1 MVSTRILKRILTIM
15 LMGLACVAQN
25 AVAQNL
31 ETAAQQARSALER
44 FLVAWNSGS
53 IANVRQVLNY
63 PHITH
68 SPSGLIIAETPE
80 QFAQDFTMLRRQGWA
95 SSSFDEVTMHQVS
108 ESKVNIGVEFSRRN
122 NLGEIYQSGF
132 VFYVFTK
139 QGDTWGMQYRAGL
152 PGQQQI
158 DETLKNQARMEAT
171 AAIVGFFNAFNDTD
185 HNALGRV
192 NHVPQAVLNN
202 SVFIHAEDALSPV
215 VRPDFPQM
223 EERED
228 WDHSVFRDLS
238 VLSVSPERAIFELE
252 FERINTS
259 NEVYRRVP
267 ALWVLSKR
275 AGKWGIEFRSLMS
288 PTLNLI
294 N

>member
-1 MVSTRILKRILTIM
+1 MVSTRILKRILSIM

-31 ETAAQQARSALER
+31 ETAAQQARGALER

-68 SPSGLIIAETPE
+68 SPSGLIVAESPE

-95 SSSFDEVTMHQVS
+95 SSSFDEVTLHQVS

-139 QGDTWGMQYRAGL
+139 QDDTWGMQYRAGF

-192 NHVPQAVLNN
+192 NHVPQVVMNN
-202 SVFIHAEDALSPV
+202 SFFIHAEDALSPV

>member
-68 SPSGLIIAETPE
+68 SPSGLIIAESPE
-80 QFAQDFTMLRRQGWA
+80 QFAQDFTTLRRQGWA

-158 DETLKNQARMEAT
+158 DETIKNQARMEAT

-192 NHVPQAVLNN
+192 NHVPQVVLNN
-202 SVFIHAEDALSPV
+202 SFFIHAKDALSPV
-215 VRPDFPQM
+215 VRPDFAQM

-275 AGKWGIEFRSLMS
+275 AGEWGIEFRSLMTS
-288 PTLNLI
+288 TLNLI

>member
-1 MVSTRILKRILTIM
+1 MVSIRILKRILTIM

-53 IANVRQVLNY
+53 IATVRQELNY

-68 SPSGLIIAETPE
+68 SPSGLIIAESPE

-158 DETLKNQARMEAT
+158 DETIKNQARMEAT

-192 NHVPQAVLNN
+192 NHVPQVVLNN
-202 SVFIHAEDALSPV
+202 SFFIHAEDALSPV

>member
-1 MVSTRILKRILTIM
+1 
-15 LMGLACVAQN
+15 
-25 AVAQNL
+25 
-31 ETAAQQARSALER
+31 
-44 FLVAWNSGS
+44 
-53 IANVRQVLNY
+53 
-63 PHITH
+63 
-68 SPSGLIIAETPE
+68 
-80 QFAQDFTMLRRQGWA
+80 
-95 SSSFDEVTMHQVS
+95 
-108 ESKVNIGVEFSRRN
+108 
-122 NLGEIYQSGF
+122 
-132 VFYVFTK
+132 
-139 QGDTWGMQYRAGL
+139 MQYRAGL
-152 PGQQQI
+152 PGQQEI
-158 DETLKNQARMEAT
+158 DETIKNQARMEAT

-192 NHVPQAVLNN
+192 NHVPQVRLNN
-202 SVFIHAEDALSPV
+202 SFFIHAEDALSPV

-238 VLSVSPERAIFELE
+238 ALSVSPERAIFELE

>member
-1 MVSTRILKRILTIM
+1 
-15 LMGLACVAQN
+15 
-25 AVAQNL
+25 
-31 ETAAQQARSALER
+31 
-44 FLVAWNSGS
+44 
-53 IANVRQVLNY
+53 
-63 PHITH
+63 
-68 SPSGLIIAETPE
+68 
-80 QFAQDFTMLRRQGWA
+80 
-95 SSSFDEVTMHQVS
+95 
-108 ESKVNIGVEFSRRN
+108 
-122 NLGEIYQSGF
+122 
-132 VFYVFTK
+132 
-139 QGDTWGMQYRAGL
+139 MQYRAGL

-202 SVFIHAEDALSPV
+202 SVFIHAEDALSPI
-215 VRPDFPQM
+215 VRPNFPQM

-228 WDHSVFRDLS
+228 WDHSVFRGLS
-238 VLSVSPERAIFELE
+238 VISVSPERAIFELE

-275 AGKWGIEFRSLMS
+275 AGEWGIEFRSLMT